1 MPREARGTRDS
12 LCGSRL
18 PRVLCEWFPL
28 RALLPPR
35 PVTIEDVQKLA
46 ITWFGHSTF
55 LLRTPGGKRLL
66 FDPWLRENPS
76 CPESMKKPPKA
87 DVILVSHGHGDHMDD
102 LVLCARDSGAV
113 VVAMYELCEWLARKG
128 IQNVAPMNRGGSQQ
142 VAGLTI
148 TMTDARHSSGYIE
161 GGQTVYMGEAAG
173 FVIRLEDQRTIYFA
187 GDTALFGDMQLIGER
202 YKPEIA
208 LLPIG
213 DRFTMDPIDA
223 ARACAMLGV
232 RQVVP
237 MHWGTFPVLTGKPD
251 ELKRLVEPKG
261 IQVLEL
267 KPGETAE

>member
-1 MPREARGTRDS
+1 
-12 LCGSRL
+12 
-18 PRVLCEWFPL
+18 
-28 RALLPPR
+28 
-35 PVTIEDVQKLA
+35 VQKLA

-55 LLRTPGGKRLL
+55 LVRSPGGKRLL

-76 CPESMKKPPKA
+76 CPPPLKKPPTA

-102 LVLCARDSGAV
+102 LLLCARETGAP
-113 VVAMYELCEWLARKG
+113 VVAMYELCDWLGRKG
-128 IQNVAPMNRGGSQQ
+128 LQKVEPMNKGGSQY

-148 TMTDARHSSGYIE
+148 TMTDARHSSGFID
-161 GGQTVYMGEAAG
+161 GGQMIYMGEPAG
-173 FVIRLEDQRTIYFA
+173 FVVRLEDDRAIYFA

-202 YKPEIA
+202 HRPEIA
-208 LLPIG
+208 FLPIG
-213 DRFTMDPIDA
+213 DRYTMGPVDA
-223 ARACAMLGV
+223 AHACHLLGV

-237 MHWGTFPVLTGKPD
+237 MHWGTFPVLTGTPA